1 MAARIR
7 WNIPAFEQIRRD
19 PTLAEELFEHAKA
32 IEQRAGSDKGYL
44 AVRGHGRTRDR
55 AAVLTSNLESMK
67 DNADNNTLLRSLG
80 SGGSS

>member
-1 MAARIR
+1 MTARIR
-7 WNIPAFEQIRRD
+7 WNNPAFEELRRD
-19 PTLAEELFEHAKA
+19 PVVAQELLKHAKA
-32 IEQRAGSDKGYL
+32 IEQRAGTDKGYL
-44 AVRGHGRTRDR
+44 AVRGHGRTRGR